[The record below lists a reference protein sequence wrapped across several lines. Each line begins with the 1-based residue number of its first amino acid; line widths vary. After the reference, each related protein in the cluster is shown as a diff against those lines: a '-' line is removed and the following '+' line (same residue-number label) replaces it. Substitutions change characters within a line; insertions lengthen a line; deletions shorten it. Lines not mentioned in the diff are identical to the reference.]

1 MILRINY
8 MNIKKNNISFSLGKK
23 ERDLVARVFFFFLN
37 MFFKRGNVSNKIKSA
52 IFSIIFKKTKAIFGF
67 QRF

>member
-23 ERDLVARVFFFFLN
+23 ERDLVARVFFF
-37 MFFKRGNVSNKIKSA
+37 KYV
-52 IFSIIFKKTKAIFGF
+52 F
-67 QRF
+67 QKGKCKQ